1 MVSALTAERSAS
13 DSALAQRLAQLTPQ
27 QFRVLR
33 PVSEGGIGAF
43 EPAARYDKYDFT
55 DAARGGEGEAWTFG
69 VNWYLDDWS
78 RLMFDLAHWKT
89 DHKVG
94 SYQGPD
100 SRNTLGA
107 RMQVAF

>member
-1 MVSALTAERSAS
+1 
-13 DSALAQRLAQLTPQ
+13 
-27 QFRVLR
+27 
-33 PVSEGGIGAF
+33 
-43 EPAARYDKYDFT
+43 
-55 DAARGGEGEAWTFG
+55 
-69 VNWYLDDWS
+69 
-78 RLMFDLAHWKT
+78 MFDLVHWKT